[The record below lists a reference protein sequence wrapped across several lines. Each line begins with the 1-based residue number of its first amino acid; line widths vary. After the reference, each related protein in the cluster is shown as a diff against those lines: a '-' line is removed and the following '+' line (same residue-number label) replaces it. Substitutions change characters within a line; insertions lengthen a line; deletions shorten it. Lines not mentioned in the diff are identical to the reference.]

1 MYKHWLMKCGV
12 SLFSLEFIGIKAS
25 TNEQKQAQKEVVHLL
40 KISEEGIP
48 CNSWLLNRYMEDTNV
63 KQPLMVQ
70 CGAAR
75 GPQLAGV
82 LPGALMCIHA
92 PSQPGIALGWHH
104 LLPCQPRLRASVL
117 HFSAHERCARSIAQ
131 CTERITDQGI
141 ASDRSSHRLQGE
153 PIPTVLTALLFVS
166 WNSTTTLS
174 RMADSWSENYS
185 KA

>member
-1 MYKHWLMKCGV
+1 M
-12 SLFSLEFIGIKAS
+12 
-25 TNEQKQAQKEVVHLL
+25 HLP

-48 CNSWLLNRYMEDTNV
+48 CNSWLLNSYVDDTNL
-63 KQPLMVQ
+63 KQPLLVQ
-70 CGAAR
+70 CRAAA

-82 LPGALMCIHA
+82 LPGALTCIHA
-92 PSQPGIALGWHH
+92 PSQPGIALGWHQ
-104 LLPCQPRLRASVL
+104 LLLCQPRLCASVL
-117 HFSAHERCARSIAQ
+117 HFTAHERCAWNITQ
-131 CTERITDQGI
+131 CTERTTDRGI

-153 PIPTVLTALLFVS
+153 PIPTTLTALLFIS